1 MTILEQFNQAKI
13 SNSSNLQFTNT
24 NDDILGV
31 RKMEWGA
38 YIKTI
43 SDGYSTFIRCVFD
56 DGQHFLWVKE
66 SGMLYREE
74 NIPANY
80 FIHKHIEKLI
90 ESFKDRNL
98 EVNRGIEPAPI
109 THCSL
114 VEVSLQSAIV
124 VRCVIDRDEKIV
136 CLTNFHLPNYLRG
149 RGLGLKLLSQ
159 IFNICQKLDYK
170 LYLTEMLETFYNRL
184 VKRGASI
191 IEPYDIVEVTD
202 KTNLGLL
209 ID

>member
-1 MTILEQFNQAKI
+1 MTILEQFNLAKI
-13 SNSSNLQFTNT
+13 TNSSNLQFTNT
-24 NDDILGV
+24 NDDDLGV
-31 RKMEWGA
+31 RKMDWGA
-38 YIKTI
+38 YIQI
-43 SDGYSTFIRCVFD
+43 VSERYRTFIRCIFD
-56 DGQHFLWVKE
+56 DGQHFIWDKE

-90 ESFKDRNL
+90 ESFKDENL
-98 EVNRGIEPAPI
+98 EINCGNELTPI
-109 THCSL
+109 TYCST

-124 VRCVIDRDEKIV
+124 VRCVIYRDEKIV

-149 RGLGLKLLSQ
+149 QGLGLKLLSQ

-170 LYLTEMLETFYNRL
+170 LYLTEMIETFYNRM

-191 IEPYDIVEVTD
+191 IEPYDIVEITD

-209 ID
+209 SD